1 MLVLPFQEKLTASY
15 WKMKTKRL
23 VLISLFTALLAVI
36 APLSIQI
43 GQIPISLA
51 SFMIMLTSFILGKKD
66 SVIVVF
72 IYILLAIIGLPVLA
86 SYKSGI
92 SSLFGMTGG
101 YIFGYISLAYFS
113 SYFGN
118 DTFYKKILGMLLGT
132 ILLYTIGTIW
142 FIIYTK
148 TELWPSLLICVVPFI
163 PGDIIKIVVVALF
176 EKRFRNI
183 NKSST
188 SNINK

>member
-1 MLVLPFQEKLTASY
+1 
-15 WKMKTKRL
+15 MKTKRL

-51 SFMIMLTSFILGKKD
+51 TLMVMLTSFILGKKN
-66 SVIVVF
+66 SVIVVL
-72 IYILLAIIGLPVLA
+72 IYILLAIIGLPILA
-86 SYKSGI
+86 GYKSGI

-101 YIFGYISLAYFS
+101 YIFGYIPLAYFS

-118 DTFYKKILGMLLGT
+118 DSFYKKVIGMLLGT

-148 TELWPSLLICVVPFI
+148 TELWSSLLICVIPFI
-163 PGDIIKIVVVALF
+163 PGDIIKMIVISLF
-176 EKRFRNI
+176 EKRIRNI
-183 NKSST
+183 SRGF
-188 SNINK
+188 I